1 MNTVCR
7 NRLNKAKGRQQP
19 VYSCKEHVADLVGY
33 TGVQNISTNDSNI
46 FPQLY
51 CNPCH
56 SRLNRA
62 QRATNDGVPFPS
74 ISAMEWSPHPGGL
87 VSRNY
92 SIKIMVWG
100 ENELKE
106 KKKKRNK
113 LSSYRI
119 PSPHIVWVTT
129 KSLPNL
135 SKNSLIPTTKWGE
148 INSEYCG

>member
-1 MNTVCR
+1 MSSFMDYHQEQLQKHCR
-7 NRLNKAKGRQQP
+7 ICGNRLNKAKGRQQP

-62 QRATNDGVPFPS
+62 QRAANDGVPFPS
-74 ISAMEWSPHPGGL
+74 ISAMEWSPHQQEDCT

-92 SIKIMVWG
+92 SIIIMVWKK
-100 ENELKE
+100 NELKE
-106 KKKKRNK
+106 KKKKKEEIIK
-113 LSSYRI
+113 L
-119 PSPHIVWVTT
+119 
-129 KSLPNL
+129 
-135 SKNSLIPTTKWGE
+135 
-148 INSEYCG
+148 